1 MPRHRGTYNPE
12 REEPYEVS
20 RFQIGKFMS
29 CEACFWMDRVKG
41 IKFPG
46 MIPFLLNSA
55 TDTLLKKDFDKYREM
70 QRPHPFMINQ
80 DLEHLVPFE
89 HEEFEQ
95 WTKSLQ
101 LGLRYEFEEL
111 NLIIGGGLDDVWHN
125 TKTDEIH
132 IVDYKSTAGS
142 MNSSKDG
149 LKRISLEG
157 PYKEGYKRQMDV
169 YTWILRK
176 KGFKASNK
184 GYFVYVNGDQHFEDG
199 MLNEDGSRGNMG
211 FEVQL
216 ISYFVNT
223 SWIEPTLKKLKECLD
238 SKTCPEHAQTGFGYK
253 GDQPCE
259 YLRLFDGMREHGL
272 MN

>member
-1 MPRHRGTYNPE
+1 M
-12 REEPYEVS
+12 
-20 RFQIGKFMS
+20 
-29 CEACFWMDRVKG
+29 
-41 IKFPG
+41 
-46 MIPFLLNSA
+46 
-55 TDTLLKKDFDKYREM
+55 
-70 QRPHPFMINQ
+70 
-80 DLEHLVPFE
+80 
-89 HEEFEQ
+89 
-95 WTKSLQ
+95 
-101 LGLRYEFEEL
+101 
-111 NLIIGGGLDDVWHN
+111 N
-125 TKTDEIH
+125 T
-132 IVDYKSTAGS
+132 G
-142 MNSSKDG
+142 KDG
-149 LKRISLEG
+149 LKKIRLEG
-157 PYKEGYKRQMDV
+157 NYKQGYKRQMDV

-184 GYFVYVNGDQHFEDG
+184 GYFVYVNGDQHFEEG

-238 SKTCPEHAQTGFGYK
+238 SKTCPEHAQSGFGYK

>member
-1 MPRHRGTYNPE
+1 
-12 REEPYEVS
+12 
-20 RFQIGKFMS
+20 
-29 CEACFWMDRVKG
+29 
-41 IKFPG
+41 
-46 MIPFLLNSA
+46 
-55 TDTLLKKDFDKYREM
+55 
-70 QRPHPFMINQ
+70 
-80 DLEHLVPFE
+80 
-89 HEEFEQ
+89 
-95 WTKSLQ
+95 
-101 LGLRYEFEEL
+101 
-111 NLIIGGGLDDVWHN
+111 
-125 TKTDEIH
+125 
-132 IVDYKSTAGS
+132 
-142 MNSSKDG
+142 
-149 LKRISLEG
+149 
-157 PYKEGYKRQMDV
+157 MDV

-238 SKTCPEHAQTGFGYK
+238 SKTCPEHAQSGFGYK